1 MLKDIEQTVL
11 ALAESVAETL
21 DLEILELRFIPH
33 ERRHEVRIV
42 LDRKEHP
49 VSVSD
54 CAGFS
59 RRLSRLLDV
68 EDPIEGAYSLEV
80 SSPGFKRLI
89 RIPGD
94 LPRFVNHRVKVR
106 TLERISERTTWIG
119 TLLNNTDPLRIET
132 DEIGEIA
139 IPFDRIKRVNLHE

>member
-11 ALAESVAETL
+11 TLAESVAETL

-42 LDRKEHP
+42 LDREKDP

-68 EDPIEGAYSLEV
+68 EDPIDGAYSLEV

-89 RIPGD
+89 RFPRD
-94 LPRFVNHRVKVR
+94 LPRFVNHRIKIR
-106 TLERISERTTWIG
+106 THERISERTTWIG
-119 TLLNNTDPLRIET
+119 KLLNNTDPLRLET
-132 DEIGEIA
+132 DEIGEIE
-139 IPFDRIKRVNLHE
+139 IPFDLIKRINLHE